1 MFFILRCLL
10 GTEFRYLRFPAR
22 RTGQKGA
29 AVAKNDDIGAGLHW
43 RKSTLRVWTEG
54 SAGDE
59 EEAKVLFSRS
69 APSRIETLTAPLV
82 LSFVYQSGLT
92 RIWGAKDGGHFE
104 KRNNRAISRVTCAP
118 NGEGAQTAADTALSF
133 PSLCVS

>member
-69 APSRIETLTAPLV
+69 A
-82 LSFVYQSGLT
+82 FVYQSGLT